1 MKNNIDINQLKGEIF
16 NISDS
21 DAFEKVALQVFKYQV
36 EQVDVYK
43 RYCEGIGVDVNEVN
57 RLDRLPFLPV
67 ELYKSH
73 MVSDGLLAE
82 EVFLSSGTTGM
93 QQSKHYVHDANLYD
107 QAYLKGF
114 EYAYGHPSKYAF
126 LALLPS
132 YLEREGSS
140 LITMVKGLMHASG
153 RPENNFYLRNT
164 HDLIEQIQKLE
175 AAKQPYILLGVTYA
189 LLDLIE
195 SHQFNLKYGIVM
207 ETGGMKGRRKEMVKE
222 ELHQILKG
230 GFGVKGIHSEYGMT
244 EMLSQGYS
252 FGEGLFFTPPWVKIL
267 LRDATDPLSL
277 APKGQGGG
285 INVIDLANL
294 HSCSFIATQDIGK
307 PAKNDQ
313 FLVQGRFDNSDVRG
327 CNLLVQ

>member
-1 MKNNIDINQLKGEIF
+1 VHE
-16 NISDS
+16 
-21 DAFEKVALQVFKYQV
+21 
-36 EQVDVYK
+36 
-43 RYCEGIGVDVNEVN
+43 
-57 RLDRLPFLPV
+57 LD
-67 ELYKSH
+67 LYHK
-73 MVSDGLLAE
+73 
-82 EVFLSSGTTGM
+82 
-93 QQSKHYVHDANLYD
+93 
-107 QAYLKGF
+107 AYLKGF
-114 EYAYGHPSKYAF
+114 EFAYGHPSKYAF

-140 LITMVKGLMHASG
+140 LITMVNGLMQASG

-164 HDLIEQIQKLE
+164 EDLILQMEKLE
-175 AAKQPYILLGVTYA
+175 AAQQPYILLGVTYA

-195 SHQFNLKYGIVM
+195 AHQFNLKYGIVM

-222 ELHQILKG
+222 ELHQILQN

-252 FGEGLFFTPPWVKIL
+252 FGKGVFFTPPWVKIV
-267 LRDATDPLSL
+267 LRDATDPLSR
-277 APKGQGGG
+277 AGNGQGGG

-294 HSCSFIATQDIGK
+294 HSCAFIATQDLGK
-307 PAKNDQ
+307 PAENGQ